1 MADTEVWSKFSVFGQ
16 TGSCLDKV
24 YRYNVGDIWQ
34 SDLSLVNVADVRPKR
49 PTFGESSQIDEPNM
63 VGGMLSKK

>member
-34 SDLSLVNVADVRPKR
+34 SDLSLVNVADVRQSGQRLAKVA
-49 PTFGESSQIDEPNM
+49 ELINHNI